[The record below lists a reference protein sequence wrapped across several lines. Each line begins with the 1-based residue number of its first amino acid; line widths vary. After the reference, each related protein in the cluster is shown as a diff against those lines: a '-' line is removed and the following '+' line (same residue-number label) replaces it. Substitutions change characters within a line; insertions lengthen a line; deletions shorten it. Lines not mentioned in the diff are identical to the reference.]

1 MTPAAVNPHR
11 KNDHVFSL
19 GDRAKKRRLPNG
31 HAYEAVPLDPDVFD
45 IDGEI
50 MYESDGKKRK
60 NFAPNGGRRD
70 FPGSGV
76 SKMEADCTGPND
88 TGRKRKALTEI
99 IHRDGLGNDPEAV
112 RSVLSRSERT
122 SLRRQISTDLHSSLA
137 LGRRVDA
144 REIRLRQEPQVI
156 LSDSLG
162 DRRVRRS
169 ENGGAT
175 ELSSAGQPVDG
186 GFGETAQSGGPAA
199 LGATPQPHHRKRAAA
214 GGERAAGGKEKRTP
228 KANTTYIHPDFLSA
242 ADKLPPPEKPK
253 SKTPSQKKGAGKGVE
268 QKDPRRQKV
277 EAARGK
283 RMADVFRMC
292 ATLLKRIMA
301 HKFSWVFN
309 VPVDAEKLG
318 LHDYHTVIK
327 KPMDLGTINSRM
339 KASSYQHPD
348 EFHSDVLLVW
358 SNAMT
363 YNGEGNDVYFMA
375 SELKKIFEQGY
386 QKVQQKLDEDAAKRR
401 EEDELLAAG
410 GGLPEPRDK
419 SEVLELEKRLQ
430 KLESQLVAST
440 KAQQQQGK
448 AKGGQA
454 KPRVAD
460 AKKREM
466 TFAEK
471 QKLSVNLGK
480 LPPEKLDRIVQIISE
495 RNPDLS
501 QNADEIELDIDSL
514 DSETLWELERY
525 VSNCMKS
532 KSKRKKIPLYDTVQP
547 KGVDAFPASSAGDLK
562 EGEDS
567 IDIGD
572 EGPLPAQPAAPSRA
586 EPSRASAGNGA
597 QGGGA
602 ASDSSGSSGSS
613 DDSSSSDSDSG
624 SDSSSSDS
632 DEIQSRDA
640 GSEASPDKNW

>member
-1 MTPAAVNPHR
+1 M
-11 KNDHVFSL
+11 
-19 GDRAKKRRLPNG
+19 
-31 HAYEAVPLDPDVFD
+31 
-45 IDGEI
+45 
-50 MYESDGKKRK
+50 
-60 NFAPNGGRRD
+60 
-70 FPGSGV
+70 
-76 SKMEADCTGPND
+76 
-88 TGRKRKALTEI
+88 
-99 IHRDGLGNDPEAV
+99 
-112 RSVLSRSERT
+112 
-122 SLRRQISTDLHSSLA
+122 
-137 LGRRVDA
+137 
-144 REIRLRQEPQVI
+144 QEPQVI

-175 ELSSAGQPVDG
+175 ELSSAGQPLDG
-186 GFGETAQSGGPAA
+186 GLGETAQSGGPLAVGVA
-199 LGATPQPHHRKRAAA
+199 QQLHQHQRRRGTA
-214 GGERAAGGKEKRTP
+214 GGERTPGGKEKRTP

-242 ADKLPPPEKPK
+242 ADKLPPPEKGK
-253 SKTPSQKKGAGKGVE
+253 SKSSSQKKGGGKGVE

-277 EAARGK
+277 ESARAK

-292 ATLLKRIMA
+292 GALLKRIMS
-301 HKFSWVFN
+301 HRFSWVFN
-309 VPVDAEKLG
+309 VPVDAEKLK

-327 KPMDLGTINSRM
+327 NPMDLGTINTRL
-339 KASSYQHPD
+339 KASGYQHPD
-348 EFHSDVLLVW
+348 ELHNDVLLVW

-363 YNGEGNDVYFMA
+363 YNGEGNDVYHMA
-375 SELKKIFEQGY
+375 AELKNMFEQGY
-386 QKVQQKLDEDAAKRR
+386 QKVQQKLDEDAVKRR
-401 EEDELLAAG
+401 QEDELLAAG
-410 GGLPEPRDK
+410 GGLPDPRDK

-454 KPRVAD
+454 KPRAAD
-460 AKKREM
+460 TKKRDM

-525 VSNCMKS
+525 VANCMKS
-532 KSKRKKIPLYDTVQP
+532 KSKRKKLPLYDTVQP

-572 EGPLPAQPAAPSRA
+572 EGPLPAQPAGPSRP

-602 ASDSSGSSGSS
+602 VSDSSGSSGSS
-613 DDSSSSDSDSG
+613 DDSFSSESDSG

-640 GSEASPDKNW
+640 GSEASPDKVGGAPRL